1 MDFSLIILWME
12 IFAKKSVKYL
22 KIKRGRF
29 IFLFLKQNLVMFL
42 LKTFKKQMSGLACRM
57 VLQKHVLLLAL
68 NKDGIIEAHMLVQF
82 NSRTQLFSKLFLLDL
97 LGYLASCQASLF
109 RNISVKLRVSMTEG
123 IISPGT
129 PRTSGKN
136 LIS

>member
-1 MDFSLIILWME
+1 
-12 IFAKKSVKYL
+12 
-22 KIKRGRF
+22 
-29 IFLFLKQNLVMFL
+29 
-42 LKTFKKQMSGLACRM
+42 MSGLACRM
-57 VLQKHVLLLAL
+57 VLQKHVSLLAL
-68 NKDGIIEAHMLVQF
+68 NKDGITEAHMLVQF

-109 RNISVKLRVSMTEG
+109 RNISVKLTVSMTEEG

>member
-1 MDFSLIILWME
+1 
-12 IFAKKSVKYL
+12 
-22 KIKRGRF
+22 
-29 IFLFLKQNLVMFL
+29 MFL
-42 LKTFKKQMSGLACRM
+42 LKTFKKQMSGLTCRM

-68 NKDGIIEAHMLVQF
+68 NKDGIIKAHMLVQF
-82 NSRTQLFSKLFLLDL
+82 NCTQLFSKLFLLDL

-109 RNISVKLRVSMTEG
+109 RNISVKLTVSMTEEG